1 MKEDKVFKNFAFI
14 SYSHADKKAAE
25 ELQKVLDDFH
35 LSDALKEKYPDRPE
49 VLREIF
55 RDDTGLPACSNLT
68 KEIQKQLEQSNYLIV
83 VCSPN
88 AVKSDWVNKEI
99 EYFKYK
105 RGLKYIYPFV
115 VDGIVNAKSPNEG
128 KECMPK
134 ALRPYKGR
142 AANISTYSFE
152 HAIIEILA
160 TILKIEVDEIW
171 QRHVRLEEER
181 KQKLKEQN
189 DRLLIAQS
197 RFLAEKANTLV
208 DEGDSYTA
216 RLLALEALPK
226 DLENPNRPY
235 VPEAEAAFR
244 RALSCDTK
252 VLGRNG
258 KGVRN
263 VVVSPEVVFKES
275 KGNLGLGKYQMR
287 NFSSQVAMTAITVMQ
302 YNILSTARRF
312 SDYDTVGGLSRDAT
326 MSSVELTLTESIW
339 DMILE
344 IVREIAECFNIE
356 NVQILDMLVNRSD
369 KLSHFIE
376 IYQYA

>member
-1 MKEDKVFKNFAFI
+1 MAQETQTFKNFAFI
-14 SYSHADKKAAE
+14 SYSHEDMKQAE
-25 ELQKVLDDFH
+25 RLDNF
-35 LSDALKEKYPDRPE
+35 LLEFRLPTQVKEKHPD
-49 VLREIF
+49 LRDTFHEIF
-55 RDDTGLPACSNLT
+55 RDNTGMGATTDLDY
-68 KEIQKQLEQSNYLIV
+68 EIKRQLDQSEYLIV
-83 VCSPN
+83 ICSPN

-105 RGLKYIYPFV
+105 RGLEYIYPFV

-326 MSSVELTLTESIW
+326 MSSVELTLTESI
-339 DMILE
+339 
-344 IVREIAECFNIE
+344 
-356 NVQILDMLVNRSD
+356 
-369 KLSHFIE
+369 
-376 IYQYA
+376 